1 LSDSCYL
8 WQAQESGSDDNIA
21 NRIEDRG
28 RYGVEEGNE
37 EIGDSLGRFD
47 RLVDE
52 EESGVEVW
60 KRKGHQGLR
69 SLGK

>member
-1 LSDSCYL
+1 M
-8 WQAQESGSDDNIA
+8 
-21 NRIEDRG
+21 
-28 RYGVEEGNE
+28 EEGNE